1 MDEHVCEQ
9 SPQMGDELIGYRWH
23 FDEGHY
29 DMPVDIEQHQND
41 PCESQQQKD
50 RYVDIDEFQQ
60 YGALPE
66 LLFQLSII
74 ESATAYSFLFPITNQ
89 EEAEEHAA

>member
-66 LLFQLSII
+66 LLFQFVNNSCLLYTSD
-74 ESATAYSFLFPITNQ
+74 
-89 EEAEEHAA
+89 AADE